1 MNVLAPVST
10 IMTKSLITVNPQ
22 DKISKV
28 KELFD
33 QNSIHHLPVVNF
45 REIVGLISQTDLMY
59 FLRGFAHNQEDHLI
73 DEARLHAFNAEDIMT
88 KGLAKVESNEPI
100 RTVLEIFKVNR
111 FHAVPIVDKNEL
123 VGIVTTYDIIKA
135 LADEPISLRD
145 YDSQK

>member
-10 IMTKSLITVNPQ
+10 IMTKTLITVNPQ

-28 KELFD
+28 KDLFE
-33 QNSIHHLPVVNF
+33 QHSIHHLPVVNF
-45 REIVGLISQTDLMY
+45 KEIAGIISQTDLMY
-59 FLRGFAHNQEDHLI
+59 FLRGFAHNQEDQLI

-88 KGLAKVESNEPI
+88 KGLAKVESSEPI
-100 RTVLEIFKVNR
+100 RTVLEIFKVNK
-111 FHAVPIVDKNEL
+111 FHAVPVVEGNDL
-123 VGIVTTYDIIKA
+123 VGIVTTYDIIKT